1 MNSVKNKLLLSVAF
15 EFLWFAFAAIAA
27 YLLVLPIRSEI
38 SDSLFLYMMW
48 SLFVVFSY
56 FRFIA
61 FMSNSILLESVW
73 VKLAIFIA
81 NVPFFFFVLDQYY
94 AFGRVFDEYNFT
106 LASNIFQHI
115 KSGTELDDLMY
126 IKKLV
131 TFCGIASMTVIVLL
145 QVRIVYAIFKLRQID
160 HYLYKKKGNLTGAN
174 Q

>member
-81 NVPFFFFVLDQYY
+81 NVPFFLLC
-94 AFGRVFDEYNFT
+94 AGSILRV
-106 LASNIFQHI
+106 
-115 KSGTELDDLMY
+115 
-126 IKKLV
+126 
-131 TFCGIASMTVIVLL
+131 
-145 QVRIVYAIFKLRQID
+145 R
-160 HYLYKKKGNLTGAN
+160 KGF
-174 Q
+174 